1 MKKAPYLCIVA
12 SEQVKSRNTAEAG
25 SKLIIGPAR

>member
-12 SEQVKSRNTAEAG
+12 SEQVKRRNTAEAG
-25 SKLIIGPAR
+25 SMLIIGPAR